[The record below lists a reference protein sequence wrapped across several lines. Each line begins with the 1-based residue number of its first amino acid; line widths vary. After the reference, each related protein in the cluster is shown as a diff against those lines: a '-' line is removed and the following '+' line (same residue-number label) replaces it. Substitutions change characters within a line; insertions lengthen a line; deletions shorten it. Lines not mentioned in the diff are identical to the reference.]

1 MYKARHIAPRME
13 EALSDTPVVVL
24 QGARQTGKSTL
35 MEVVAEEHGAEVLT
49 MDDAALRSAAQTDPT
64 GFIESLGDKL
74 AVIDEVQRA
83 PELIVPIKAAVDRDR
98 RPGRF
103 LLTGSADLMR
113 VPGAGDSLAGRAQTL
128 TLAPM
133 SQGELSGTPDD
144 FVHHLT
150 REPWS
155 TWLGWSTPTT
165 RVEVVD
171 RIITGGYPE
180 ATTRE
185 DRRRGVWFDDYVDRL
200 LRRDADALRAV
211 PASRLRL
218 TLELIAANQSGEL
231 VTARLARGT
240 GVAESTA
247 TLDIQTLEDLYLT
260 DHVPAWSRSLTNR
273 RIKRPKALLLDSGL
287 CARLS
292 GLSFED
298 LTSPLGANDLG
309 GLLEGF
315 VTAEL
320 MRQRS
325 WSDVEYRLS
334 HFRESG
340 GAEVDLV
347 IEVPGRRVL
356 GLEVKAS
363 SSPTAAHFS
372 GLRTLKERVGADF
385 LGGIVLHL
393 GPRALSFGDG
403 MLALPVPAL
412 WQLH

>member
-1 MYKARHIAPRME
+1 M
-13 EALSDTPVVVL
+13 
-24 QGARQTGKSTL
+24 
-35 MEVVAEEHGAEVLT
+35 
-49 MDDAALRSAAQTDPT
+49 
-64 GFIESLGDKL
+64 
-74 AVIDEVQRA
+74 
-83 PELIVPIKAAVDRDR
+83 
-98 RPGRF
+98 
-103 LLTGSADLMR
+103 
-113 VPGAGDSLAGRAQTL
+113 
-128 TLAPM
+128 
-133 SQGELSGTPDD
+133 
-144 FVHHLT
+144 
-150 REPWS
+150 
-155 TWLGWSTPTT
+155 
-165 RVEVVD
+165 
-171 RIITGGYPE
+171 
-180 ATTRE
+180 
-185 DRRRGVWFDDYVDRL
+185 
-200 LRRDADALRAV
+200 
-211 PASRLRL
+211 
-218 TLELIAANQSGEL
+218 
-231 VTARLARGT
+231 
-240 GVAESTA
+240 
-247 TLDIQTLEDLYLT
+247 
-260 DHVPAWSRSLTNR
+260 PAWSRSLTNR